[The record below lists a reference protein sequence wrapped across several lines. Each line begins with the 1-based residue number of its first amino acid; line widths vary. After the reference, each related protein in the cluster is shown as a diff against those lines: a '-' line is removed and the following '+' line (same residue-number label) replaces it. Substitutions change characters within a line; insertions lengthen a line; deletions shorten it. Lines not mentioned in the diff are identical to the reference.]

1 MMSRVVTKTI
11 EVEDRKFVIKKYTA
25 MDGLKIAKLL
35 LAKVIPM
42 FQDLVPLIKS
52 MVGSEGE
59 DRGIDVESAV
69 ENLSLDTIAAAL
81 DKITGADFDYI
92 VMKSLQAVSEV
103 LPAGEAPVMY
113 SNGTFGV
120 ENIEYDVILTL
131 RLTCEAVMW
140 GCGDFFDGNRLTSV
154 MKPLFSGSK
163 QPLQI

>member
-11 EVEDRKFVIKKYTA
+11 EVEDRKFVVKKYSA

-35 LAKVIPM
+35 LAKVVPI
-42 FQDLVPLIKS
+42 FQDFVPLIKS
-52 MVGSEGE
+52 MIGSEGE
-59 DRGIDVESAV
+59 QSEIGAESV
-69 ENLSLDTIAAAL
+69 IENLSLDTIAAAL
-81 DKITGADFDYI
+81 DKISEADFDYI
-92 VMKSLQAVSEV
+92 VTKSLQSTYEV

-113 SNGTFGV
+113 SNGGFGV
-120 ENIEYDVILTL
+120 ENVEYDAILTL

-163 QPLQI
+163 QSHQI

>member
-11 EVEDRKFVIKKYTA
+11 EVEDRKFIVKKYTA

-52 MVGSEGE
+52 MIGSKD
-59 DRGIDVESAV
+59 DREINVESAV

-92 VMKSLQAVSEV
+92 VTKSLQAVSEI
-103 LPAGEAPVMY
+103 LPAGDAPVMY
-113 SNGTFGV
+113 ENGTFGV
-120 ENIEYDVILTL
+120 ENVEYDVILTL

-140 GCGDFFDGNRLTSV
+140 GCGDFFDDDRLGSV
-154 MKPLFSGSK
+154 MKPLFGGSK
-163 QPLQI
+163 SPLQI